1 MSDNQALIQA
11 WLRGEHGL
19 VPNDQFVWDP
29 GFDAERCVVVSKL
42 GFHNRVFE
50 KPVNFEPRFYQKVV
64 ALPIAQWSLS
74 IDHRLYGG
82 FCALKADLQIY
93 FQASLVYAQ
102 SNRGVIAELNRHIK
116 TTYESVINDLV
127 KTELNQLKDA
137 EWVQQGLAE
146 VERKIASGIN
156 ETLLLRHVQART
168 QCELTPHFALTAT
181 DTLEGRF
188 AQDAVYHKVM
198 QKDFEFREKQALDQ
212 FKQAEQLEQI
222 RLEHAK
228 KQLEVIQQEDEIQ
241 RQKRALEA
249 ELAKKKLAELELQRE
264 QQHEIE
270 VRLERDNAR
279 YEKELKAIELASALE
294 FEKEKLVLEQQLE
307 LQKLD
312 QQLAHEQVL
321 KSKRGFEESAT
332 LAQQQK
338 AEQLEQE
345 KALQRKRLDLEI
357 QLKEEEAEQIKRQK
371 LAEKL
376 AALKIEHD
384 FKINK
389 MNLEAEV
396 KALELRA
403 ETLKSKDD
411 FLHKEIE
418 WLVLD
423 KQRAEMTRLTQENN

>member
-1 MSDNQALIQA
+1 M
-11 WLRGEHGL
+11 
-19 VPNDQFVWDP
+19 
-29 GFDAERCVVVSKL
+29 
-42 GFHNRVFE
+42 
-50 KPVNFEPRFYQKVV
+50 
-64 ALPIAQWSLS
+64 
-74 IDHRLYGG
+74 
-82 FCALKADLQIY
+82 
-93 FQASLVYAQ
+93 
-102 SNRGVIAELNRHIK
+102 
-116 TTYESVINDLV
+116 
-127 KTELNQLKDA
+127 
-137 EWVQQGLAE
+137 
-146 VERKIASGIN
+146 
-156 ETLLLRHVQART
+156 
-168 QCELTPHFALTAT
+168 
-181 DTLEGRF
+181 EGRF